1 MAKWY
6 VYSILLTGVVAASA
20 ACTKSFLRFHTIST
34 KRPAAI
40 YSSPNMSSDLN
51 NGTGDGGPLFVS
63 ATPPK
68 IDPLAPAPHS
78 EF

>member
-1 MAKWY
+1 MY
-6 VYSILLTGVVAASA
+6 IYILLTGVVAAASA
-20 ACTKSFLRFHTIST
+20 AYSRGFLRFHTIST

-78 EF
+78 EY

>member
-1 MAKWY
+1 M
-6 VYSILLTGVVAASA
+6 VAASA
-20 ACTKSFLRFHTIST
+20 AYSRSFLRFSV
-34 KRPAAI
+34 KPAAI

-51 NGTGDGGPLFVS
+51 NGTGDGGPLFVN